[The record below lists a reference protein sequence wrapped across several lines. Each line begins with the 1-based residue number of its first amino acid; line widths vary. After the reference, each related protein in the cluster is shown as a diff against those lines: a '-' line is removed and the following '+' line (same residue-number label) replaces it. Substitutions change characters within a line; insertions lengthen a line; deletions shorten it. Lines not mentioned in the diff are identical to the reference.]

1 MPPRNSCMRRSPMTT
16 SFLEEARAYREKKAR
31 EVRRAAMR
39 AAFFLSTGIE
49 IDAALALEGDARA
62 KLRQRLGRLIERE
75 RLRGAARHWSY
86 DLNRHIALKQA
97 LDRLGDGGRQQA
109 TPKRNGGTGRRRR
122 FVRAKPSGPV
132 SASSCACD
140 PGPSSWRAGNVPPRS
155 SARPSDRLHRGPTS
169 RGTDPG

>member
-1 MPPRNSCMRRSPMTT
+1 MTM

-86 DLNRHIALKQA
+86 DLNRRRPATGDAKEKRRHRAAPPFRSCETVRSGQRVVL
-97 LDRLGDGGRQQA
+97 RLRPRPIFLA
-109 TPKRNGGTGRRRR
+109 SWE
-122 FVRAKPSGPV
+122 RA
-132 SASSCACD
+132 AA
-140 PGPSSWRAGNVPPRS
+140 
-155 SARPSDRLHRGPTS
+155 
-169 RGTDPG
+169 